1 MAKTR
6 ALGTILKQGTTVIGH
21 ITSISVPSPVKSEI
35 DVTDFASTAAEFLS
49 GMVDYGEISLSG
61 WFDYADA
68 GQTILRADANDV
80 AATTKAW
87 SIVFVNQGMQFSF
100 NAWVK
105 SYVPRANG
113 PNEAYGFDA
122 TLRVTGAV
130 TTAVYP

>member
-6 ALGTILKQGTTVIGH
+6 ALGTILKQGSTVIGN

-35 DVTDFASTAAEFLS
+35 DITDFASVAAEFTNGLA
-49 GMVDYGEISLSG
+49 DYGEIAISG
-61 WFDYADA
+61 WFNYTDA

-87 SIVFVNQGMQFSF
+87 SIAFPNQSMQFTF

-105 SYVPRANG
+105 SYVPKAGG

-122 TLRVTGAV
+122 SLRVTGAV
-130 TTAVYP
+130 STAVYP